1 MCIVPMHASS
11 RMGGFAGVIVGEGVC
26 TCIGAHAH
34 CNLFTNKDFT
44 ILNCKLLEKKEWA
57 ALIIVD
63 FYMQI
68 AQWGI
73 LIMVEVAK
81 FLSSK
86 NGLAFFPF
94 LSRLEEESKTS

>member
-1 MCIVPMHASS
+1 
-11 RMGGFAGVIVGEGVC
+11 MGGFAGVIVGEGVC

-68 AQWGI
+68 
-73 LIMVEVAK
+73 
-81 FLSSK
+81 
-86 NGLAFFPF
+86 
-94 LSRLEEESKTS
+94 